1 MKKGEYIDMNFN
13 FFDFLN
19 EVGIGYKYL
28 INGFIGAV
36 IWSVYK
42 KLRLIEALRQILIGS
57 IVAGYI
63 TPLVAYKEAI
73 PIEYMAALSF
83 IIGMMGMIIIDGI
96 YKFIANKIKTF
107 RKGKE
112 IINKEELGNSE
123 I

>member
-1 MKKGEYIDMNFN
+1 MKKGEYVEMN

-28 INGFIGAV
+28 LNGFIGAV
-36 IWSVYK
+36 VWSIYK
-42 KLRLIEALRQILIGS
+42 KLKLIEALRQILIGS

-63 TPLVAYKEAI
+63 TPLIAYKEAI

-83 IIGMMGMIIIDGI
+83 IIGMMGMIIIDGV
-96 YKFIANKIKTF
+96 YKYIVNKVRTF

-112 IINKEELGNSE
+112 VVNKEELVDKE
-123 I
+123 EV

>member
-1 MKKGEYIDMNFN
+1 MRKGEYVYMNFN
-13 FFDFLN
+13 IFDFLN
-19 EVGIGYKYL
+19 DLGIGYKYL
-28 INGFIGAV
+28 LNGFIGAV
-36 IWSVYK
+36 VWSIYK
-42 KLRLIEALRQILIGS
+42 KLKLIEALRQILIGS

-63 TPLVAYKEAI
+63 TPLIAYKEAI

-96 YKFIANKIKTF
+96 YKYIAGKIKTF

-112 IINKEELGNSE
+112 KIVEELENSE

>member
-1 MKKGEYIDMNFN
+1 MKKGEYVDMNF
-13 FFDFLN
+13 FDLLN
-19 EVGIGYKYL
+19 EMGIGWRYL
-28 INGFIGAV
+28 LNGLIGAV
-36 IWSVYK
+36 VWSIYK

-63 TPLVAYKEAI
+63 TPLIAYKEAI

-96 YKFIANKIKTF
+96 YKYIAGKIKTF

-112 IINKEELGNSE
+112 KEKLELENSE
-123 I
+123 F

>member
-1 MKKGEYIDMNFN
+1 MKKGEYVDMNFN

-96 YKFIANKIKTF
+96 YKFIASKIKTF

-112 IINKEELGNSE
+112 IINKEELENSE

>member
-1 MKKGEYIDMNFN
+1 MKKGEYVEMN

-28 INGFIGAV
+28 LNGFIGAV
-36 IWSVYK
+36 VWSIYK
-42 KLRLIEALRQILIGS
+42 KLKLIEALRQILIGS

-63 TPLVAYKEAI
+63 TPLIAYKEAI

-96 YKFIANKIKTF
+96 YKYIVNKVRMF

-112 IINKEELGNSE
+112 TLNKELIEGKE
-123 I
+123 EV

>member
-1 MKKGEYIDMNFN
+1 MQKGEYMNMNF
-13 FFDFLN
+13 FELLN
-19 EVGIGYKYL
+19 EIGIGWKYL
-28 INGFIGAV
+28 LNGLIGAAV
-36 IWSVYK
+36 WSIYK

-63 TPLVAYKEAI
+63 TPLIAYKEAI

-96 YKFIANKIKTF
+96 YKYIVNKVRVF
-107 RKGKE
+107 RRGKE
-112 IINKEELGNSE
+112 KVELENSE

>member
-1 MKKGEYIDMNFN
+1 MKKGEYVNMNFN

-19 EVGIGYKYL
+19 DVGIGYKYL

-36 IWSVYK
+36 VWSIYK
-42 KLRLIEALRQILIGS
+42 KLKLIEALRQILIGS
-57 IVAGYI
+57 VVAGYI
-63 TPLVAYKEAI
+63 TPLIAYKEAI

-96 YKFIANKIKTF
+96 YKYIAGKIKTF

-112 IINKEELGNSE
+112 IINKEELVDSE

>member
-1 MKKGEYIDMNFN
+1 MKKGEYVNMN
-13 FFDFLN
+13 FFDMLN
-19 EVGIGYKYL
+19 ELGIGWRYVL
-28 INGFIGAV
+28 NGFIGAV
-36 IWSVYK
+36 VWSIYK

-63 TPLVAYKEAI
+63 TPLIAHKEAI
-73 PIEYMAALSF
+73 PIEFMAALSF

-96 YKFIANKIKTF
+96 YKYIANKVKLL

-112 IINKEELGNSE
+112 LINKEELENSE

>member
-1 MKKGEYIDMNFN
+1 MRKGEYVYMNFN
-13 FFDFLN
+13 IFDFLN
-19 EVGIGYKYL
+19 DLGIGYKYL
-28 INGFIGAV
+28 LNGFIGAV
-36 IWSVYK
+36 VWSLYK
-42 KLRLIEALRQILIGS
+42 KLKLIEALRQILIGS

-63 TPLVAYKEAI
+63 TPLIAYKEAI

-96 YKFIANKIKTF
+96 YKYIAGKIKTF

-112 IINKEELGNSE
+112 KIVEELENSE

>member
-1 MKKGEYIDMNFN
+1 MKKGEYVDMNFN

-63 TPLVAYKEAI
+63 TPLIAYKEAI

-112 IINKEELGNSE
+112 IINKEELENSE

>member
-1 MKKGEYIDMNFN
+1 MKKGEYVNMSFLE
-13 FFDFLN
+13 FLN
-19 EVGIGYKYL
+19 DLGIGWKYL
-28 INGFIGAV
+28 LNGFIGAV
-36 IWSVYK
+36 VWSIYK

-63 TPLVAYKEAI
+63 TPLIAYKEAI

-96 YKFIANKIKTF
+96 YKYIAGKIKTF

-112 IINKEELGNSE
+112 KVEKELENSE

>member
-1 MKKGEYIDMNFN
+1 MKKGELYMNN
-13 FFDFLN
+13 FF
-19 EVGIGYKYL
+19 EVLSDMGIGYRYL
-28 INGFIGAV
+28 INGFVGAMV
-36 IWSVYK
+36 WSLYK

-83 IIGMMGMIIIDGI
+83 IIGMMGMIILDGV
-96 YKFIANKIKTF
+96 YKYIVGRIRTF

-112 IINKEELGNSE
+112 LINKEEFENSKN
-123 I
+123 

>member
-1 MKKGEYIDMNFN
+1 MKKGEYVDMNFN

-28 INGFIGAV
+28 INGFIGAIV
-36 IWSVYK
+36 WSIYK

-63 TPLVAYKEAI
+63 TPLIAYKEAI

-112 IINKEELGNSE
+112 TINKEELENSE
-123 I
+123 N